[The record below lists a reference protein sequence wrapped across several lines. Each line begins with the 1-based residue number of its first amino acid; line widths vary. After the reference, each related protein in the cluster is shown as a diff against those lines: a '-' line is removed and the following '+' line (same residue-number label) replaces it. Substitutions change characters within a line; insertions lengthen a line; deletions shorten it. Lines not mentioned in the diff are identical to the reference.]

1 MNNSTYH
8 GGGSDPILF
17 SYKRQNTESYYH
29 HAHRGIELL
38 YIYEGHGEIM
48 VDNQT
53 YPIENHSLVWFQP
66 YQLHR
71 VAVPLQSGLAYTRTN
86 LTFDPHL
93 LERYLAPFPLL
104 ERFYRT
110 LWKGHLHRPFFPAMQ
125 HSPVPALLERM
136 HLAQGTNAPGK
147 EEEVGLLLLNLIQ
160 WLQSNLFKA
169 EADAASSIPSRAHSH
184 AEKITEWLEEHYK
197 EPFKLEELAESLHL
211 SPYHVSHVF
220 KKSEGLTLSD
230 YVIRR
235 RVREA
240 CSLLANTSRSIQ
252 EIASELGGLSA
263 SYFCQMFKRAKGVS
277 PEQYRRSIR

>member
-1 MNNSTYH
+1 MNKATDH
-8 GGGSDPILF
+8 GVEPDSILF
-17 SYKRQNTESYYH
+17 AYKQQHSESYYH
-29 HAHRGIELL
+29 HAHRGIEML

-48 VDNQT
+48 VDNLT

-71 VAVPLQSGLAYTRTN
+71 VAVPLEPGRSYTRTN

-93 LERYLAPFPLL
+93 LERYLAPFPVL

-110 LWKGHLHRPFFPAMQ
+110 LWKGHLRKPFFTDLQ
-125 HSPVPALLERM
+125 DSPIPALLERF
-136 HLAQGTNAPGK
+136 HLARGTGSPGQD
-147 EEEVGLLLLNLIQ
+147 EEIGLLLLNLIQ
-160 WLQSNLFKA
+160 WLQKNLFKA
-169 EADAASSIPSRAHSH
+169 EAEAASDIPSRAQSH
-184 AEKITEWLEEHYK
+184 AERITEWLDEHYRK
-197 EPFKLEELAESLHL
+197 PFKLEELAESLHL

-220 KKSEGLTLSD
+220 KKSAGMTLSD

-240 CSLLANTSRSIQ
+240 CALLANTSKSVQ
-252 EIASELGGLSA
+252 EIASELGGLST